1 MTSDL
6 AFAAV
11 LSLIC
16 VAAPCQAQT
25 ARTAQPT
32 TQSKTE
38 PQAMRTSV
46 EDGGSK
52 IDELRVRGQ
61 TQQVVVTPKGGGIT
75 KSYEIIMNRTGRSP
89 AEGTGGN
96 HSAVGKRVWN
106 VTDF

>member
-11 LSLIC
+11 LGLIC

-25 ARTAQPT
+25 ARSAQST
-32 TQSKTE
+32 TE
-38 PQAMRTSV
+38 PQTVRTSV

-75 KSYEIIMNRTGRSP
+75 KPYEIITNRTGRSP

-96 HSAVGKRVWN
+96 HSALGKRVWN